1 MGLGFFLDDEGGH
14 RTVEHHGILPG
25 FLSEMLVAP
34 DDEIGVVAFTNVG
47 TLAGRGAPGPL
58 ASAPLRHLLGLPR
71 DTVRTD
77 VPPRA
82 ETWGELCGWYGPD
95 RGMLTNLPVTAML
108 GAGVEVIVEPWP
120 AQMRG
125 SPSSRPCGRVYACTP
140 TATIR
145 TPSGSTSPSWGSVRR
160 ASCSPETSSAA

>member
-47 TLAGRGAPGPL
+47 TLAGRGAPVPL

-71 DTVRTD
+71 D
-77 VPPRA
+77 
-82 ETWGELCGWYGPD
+82 GP
-95 RGMLTNLPVTAML
+95 T
-108 GAGVEVIVEPWP
+108 
-120 AQMRG
+120 
-125 SPSSRPCGRVYACTP
+125 SRPAPRPGA
-140 TATIR
+140 
-145 TPSGSTSPSWGSVRR
+145 
-160 ASCSPETSSAA
+160 SSAAGTAPIAGC